1 MDTKVMIWGAAAI
14 LILTIAAM
22 IFCLLKMASH
32 ADELEE
38 EMLREEGIFY
48 GKD

>member
-1 MDTKVMIWGAAAI
+1 MDTKVLIWGAAVV
-14 LILTIAAM
+14 LILTIVLM
-22 IFCLLKMASH
+22 FFCLMKMASH